1 MPGYTHFKMP
11 GYTHYTDFL
20 KDRKFIRWQLL
31 PDEELDT
38 YWREFIEKNLHLN
51 DILREAIE
59 YMKTTGL
66 NNSSLSASERLHL
79 LKRIETSI
87 EQSEKKVKIDRT
99 VLLYLSSC
107 AAIALVI
114 FGLTFFI
121 QQQKKNHSPKGEIL
135 MVGSMLNNKE
145 IQLVTDN
152 NSISFNSDVQ
162 LELERNG
169 KARIRRPDRKE
180 ETIDLT
186 SSKENK
192 LIVPYGKRSNLTL
205 SDGSKVWLN
214 SGSIME
220 FQAQFNGDSREIRL
234 SSGEIYIEVA
244 SDSKKPFYVQTSDF
258 QVKVYGT
265 KFNISA
271 YADSPKSVVLVE
283 GTISLKSG
291 SDEELFLSPSE
302 QATVSGDGAVEIQ
315 MVEAESYIYWKN
327 GHLKFDKP
335 PMTEVLRQ
343 ISRYYNLSFD
353 LDSHPNLENRTCTG
367 KIYLSENMEN
377 VMATIGLLTSTK
389 FVKRENQVFIINEPN

>member
-121 QQQKKNHSPKGEIL
+121 QQQKKTTLRREKYSW
-135 MVGSMLNNKE
+135 
-145 IQLVTDN
+145 
-152 NSISFNSDVQ
+152 
-162 LELERNG
+162 LE
-169 KARIRRPDRKE
+169 A
-180 ETIDLT
+180 
-186 SSKENK
+186 
-192 LIVPYGKRSNLTL
+192 
-205 SDGSKVWLN
+205 
-214 SGSIME
+214 
-220 FQAQFNGDSREIRL
+220 
-234 SSGEIYIEVA
+234 
-244 SDSKKPFYVQTSDF
+244 
-258 QVKVYGT
+258 
-265 KFNISA
+265 
-271 YADSPKSVVLVE
+271 
-283 GTISLKSG
+283 
-291 SDEELFLSPSE
+291 
-302 QATVSGDGAVEIQ
+302 
-315 MVEAESYIYWKN
+315 
-327 GHLKFDKP
+327 
-335 PMTEVLRQ
+335 
-343 ISRYYNLSFD
+343 
-353 LDSHPNLENRTCTG
+353 C
-367 KIYLSENMEN
+367 
-377 VMATIGLLTSTK
+377 
-389 FVKRENQVFIINEPN
+389 